1 MGDNINFISVTT
13 DVPALVSI
21 QKVKK
26 VDKDNYKKRQS
37 WNLTELRL
45 VDGKD
50 SIIVSFYPS
59 CI

>member
-1 MGDNINFISVTT
+1 MGDNMNFISVTT